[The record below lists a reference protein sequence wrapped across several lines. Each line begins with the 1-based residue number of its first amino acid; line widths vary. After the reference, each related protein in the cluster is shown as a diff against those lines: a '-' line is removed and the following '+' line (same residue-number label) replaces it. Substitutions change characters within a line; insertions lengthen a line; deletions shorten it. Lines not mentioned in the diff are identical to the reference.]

1 MILKYHHTDKGF
13 CRVCFTTKGKV
24 NPKNEYYLAD
34 DTYNSEH
41 EIRNAIF
48 TDQWKD
54 LEGAIIA
61 CECFNN
67 YFEIGEVC
75 E

>member
-1 MILKYHHTDKGF
+1 MKKANITLSYHFFLDCPECGALLD
-13 CRVCFTTKGKV
+13 
-24 NPKNEYYLAD
+24 LAD

-48 TDQWKD
+48 SDPWED
-54 LEGAIIA
+54 LKGTTIT
-61 CECFNN
+61 CECCNSD
-67 YFEIGEVC
+67 FEIGEVC

>member
-1 MILKYHHTDKGF
+1 MKKANITLSYHFFVDCPECGA
-13 CRVCFTTKGKV
+13 VLD
-24 NPKNEYYLAD
+24 LAD

-48 TDQWKD
+48 TDQCED
-54 LEGAIIA
+54 LEGTIIA
-61 CECFNN
+61 CECCNN